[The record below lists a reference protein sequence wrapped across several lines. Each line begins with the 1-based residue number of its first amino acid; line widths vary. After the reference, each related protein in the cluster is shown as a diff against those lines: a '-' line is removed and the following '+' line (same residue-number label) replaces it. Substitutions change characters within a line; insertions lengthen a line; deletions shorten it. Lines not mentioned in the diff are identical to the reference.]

1 MAKITKATKGGRT
14 IYKIAGTSKYALTLA
29 KAKEIAAKMGG
40 AKRTSNRPARRT
52 ASLKTALRTFYLNAP
67 GGGMMY
73 TPAGVAAAKRL
84 LAAFKADPRGVA
96 ADAGIPAR
104 SVSAAFIKA
113 VKADIEYFV
122 ADYAHLRKED
132 RAYARQKR
140 ASGERNEPSILGTKR
155 QPKKRAS
162 AGKPASR
169 RKPKTRTPK
178 LIGRAYTNRYG
189 ERVGPTRIL
198 GRTVD
203 YAMKIVRTKGRG
215 LKATPEHRKEIVSK
229 YRKALQKAGFLR
241 GASTRSNP
249 SRSAKKG
256 ASGITL
262 AETRAIGRL
271 IAAEV
276 VGAEFGS
283 ALNRKL
289 VASSVTKPGVITGDL
304 AEALHDE
311 GVIENY
317 VIPSSLHG
325 RGYLDFDGPKR
336 VVWVPAPYF
345 SGIVSG
351 EH

>member
-1 MAKITKATKGGRT
+1 
-14 IYKIAGTSKYALTLA
+14 
-29 KAKEIAAKMGG
+29 
-40 AKRTSNRPARRT
+40 
-52 ASLKTALRTFYLNAP
+52 
-67 GGGMMY
+67 MMY

-140 ASGERNEPSILGTKR
+140 AAGERNEPSILGTKR

-162 AGKPASR
+162 TGKPASR
-169 RKPKTRTPK
+169 RKAKTGAGVK
-178 LIGRAYTNRYG
+178 IIGRAYINRYG

-241 GASTRSNP
+241 
-249 SRSAKKG
+249 
-256 ASGITL
+256 
-262 AETRAIGRL
+262 
-271 IAAEV
+271 
-276 VGAEFGS
+276 
-283 ALNRKL
+283 
-289 VASSVTKPGVITGDL
+289 
-304 AEALHDE
+304 
-311 GVIENY
+311 
-317 VIPSSLHG
+317 
-325 RGYLDFDGPKR
+325 
-336 VVWVPAPYF
+336 
-345 SGIVSG
+345 
-351 EH
+351 